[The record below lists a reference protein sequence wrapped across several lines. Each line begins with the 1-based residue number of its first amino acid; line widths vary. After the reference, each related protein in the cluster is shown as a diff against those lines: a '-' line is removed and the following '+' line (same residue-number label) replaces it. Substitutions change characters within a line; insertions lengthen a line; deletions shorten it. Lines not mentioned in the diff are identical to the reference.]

1 MIILLYFN
9 ELIKVKLLLILGLEM
24 VNNKEG
30 IKTTLAIKVPSTPS
44 NKMKKTFYI
53 ESITFTNNF
62 NKIVNNNKN
71 YLSD

>member
-44 NKMKKTFYI
+44 NKMEKNFLPWKYNFY
-53 ESITFTNNF
+53 
-62 NKIVNNNKN
+62 K
-71 YLSD
+71 